1 MEQLGKIRQHYWKG
15 RLKMSKIA
23 KFESDTSLA
32 SEDPAPQSRE
42 SLQALVLVLWE
53 GEGGEGGGAR
63 LYATIQTSVKFHDF
77 EELYLY

>member
-1 MEQLGKIRQHYWKG
+1 MEQLGKIRQHYWKE

-42 SLQALVLVLWE
+42 SLQAPVVWE
-53 GEGGEGGGAR
+53 DGGGGAR
-63 LYATIQTSVKFHDF
+63 LYGTIQTPVKFRDF
-77 EELYLY
+77 EEQYLY

>member
-53 GEGGEGGGAR
+53 GEGGGGEHVCTPPYRR
-63 LYATIQTSVKFHDF
+63 L
-77 EELYLY
+77 